1 MDQARF
7 FGITALILAICLT
20 LISTAIFPWK
30 SFNGS
35 FLALLQLP
43 YRYLIYVVLLTAIL
57 GSRVI
62 VELLAKYGSL
72 KTNWRK
78 AMTVLTVL
86 LVSLISYYGS
96 ISNLSDRL
104 ANTAKNKEM
113 VIKPL
118 KADEQAILY
127 SGILTDKNYQAQ
139 FNYWAQTGEVDY
151 FPTKTLRKN
160 HFLEYIVM
168 DWDKAYRT
176 NKDVYS
182 IISGITR
189 INGQE
194 MRIKPYA
201 SANALRYQVELTRR
215 GKIDLPVVHYVHTV
229 VSVDGKQVSY
239 QNSKRNTVQLE
250 LEKGSHTVT
259 IGYLPSKAFFIGIK
273 IALLGWGLLLL
284 WIIVQT
290 WYFKHKK

>member
-1 MDQARF
+1 M
-7 FGITALILAICLT
+7 
-20 LISTAIFPWK
+20 
-30 SFNGS
+30 
-35 FLALLQLP
+35 LQLP

-151 FPTKTLRKN
+151 FPTKTLRK
-160 HFLEYIVM
+160 
-168 DWDKAYRT
+168 
-176 NKDVYS
+176 
-182 IISGITR
+182 IIS
-189 INGQE
+189 
-194 MRIKPYA
+194 
-201 SANALRYQVELTRR
+201 
-215 GKIDLPVVHYVHTV
+215 
-229 VSVDGKQVSY
+229 
-239 QNSKRNTVQLE
+239 
-250 LEKGSHTVT
+250 
-259 IGYLPSKAFFIGIK
+259 
-273 IALLGWGLLLL
+273 
-284 WIIVQT
+284 
-290 WYFKHKK
+290 